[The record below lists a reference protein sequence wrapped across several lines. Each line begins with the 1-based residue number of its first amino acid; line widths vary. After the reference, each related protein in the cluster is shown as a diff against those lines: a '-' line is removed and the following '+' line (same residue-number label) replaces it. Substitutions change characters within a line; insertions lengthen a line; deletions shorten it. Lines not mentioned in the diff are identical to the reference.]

1 MSKWLGRNSMLL
13 SSLMG
18 SALAFAP
25 ACEPAAT
32 DQADQQPGSAAGE
45 RVTSKPDIGVR
56 LAASGGSGD
65 VDKASDFF
73 ELGSDSPD
81 SPWLGDPATHL
92 CVWSGVGGDFNS
104 DDEFAGGESI
114 VDWKDWDWWRVYYR
128 AGVSTTR
135 AICTNWN
142 NFVVPSGGVK
152 WISDG
157 GWAEVYANADAS
169 AQATAWLGDAV
180 TFLRGV
186 KGEMQSNT
194 EYVQIDQ
201 ATSIGTNS
209 ILRVHSDE
217 GDFFDFT
224 FLDGYSQSVF
234 VGVPQRNLAR
244 LIGFNST
251 TGTFVRGT
259 VASTGTFEFPVSTV
273 SGFSAYWLAGVNQGI
288 CSFTRMAGN
297 FDGGGERVRIFQN
310 GGQWFVQA
318 SAAAGKGIYAKVR
331 CMAYDQR

>member
-1 MSKWLGRNSMLL
+1 MNKWIGRNGMWL
-13 SSLMG
+13 SSVMG
-18 SALAFAP
+18 AALAFTP
-25 ACEPAAT
+25 ACEPAPT
-32 DQADQQPGSAAGE
+32 DQLGEEPGAAGE
-45 RVTSKPDIGVR
+45 RVTSKPDTEAHM
-56 LAASGGSGD
+56 AAAGGGGS
-65 VDKASDFF
+65 VDKATDFF
-73 ELGSDSPD
+73 ELGWDSPD
-81 SPWLGDPATHL
+81 SPWLAYQGTHL
-92 CVWSGVGGDFNS
+92 CLWSGIGGDFNS
-104 DDEFAGGESI
+104 DDEYFGAGESI
-114 VDWKDWDWWRVYYR
+114 VDWKDWEYWRVYYR

-135 AICTNWN
+135 AICSNWD

-152 WISDG
+152 WISEG
-157 GWAEVYANADAS
+157 GWAEAAGNANA
-169 AQATAWLGDAV
+169 TAEAGGWQGDAV

-194 EYVQIDQ
+194 EYVQINQ
-201 ATSIGTNS
+201 ATTIAGSS
-209 ILRVHSDE
+209 VLRVHEEE
-217 GDFFDFT
+217 GDFLDWT
-224 FLDGYSQSVF
+224 FLQGFSHSVF

-244 LIGFNST
+244 LIGFNSS

-259 VASTGTFEFPVSTV
+259 VNSTGTFEFPVSTV
-273 SGFSAYWLAGVNQGI
+273 SGFSSYWLAGVNQGV